1 MKYLIEK
8 VTLIRE
14 SDGRRRN
21 FSFDTSDVTDNIEK
35 YRHEAQK
42 KYNAKRVHLNYQEL
56 KKNENT
62 PATNKVL
69 YHDELQND
77 QI

>member
-14 SDGRRRN
+14 SEQGRRN

-35 YRHEAQK
+35 YRHMARVK
-42 KYNAKRVHLNYQEL
+42 FNVNRVHLNYQEL
-56 KKNENT
+56 KKNETT

-69 YHDELQND
+69 YFDEFQND

>member
-14 SDGRRRN
+14 SDGKRRN
-21 FSFDTSDVTDNIEK
+21 FSFDTSDVTDNIEL

-42 KYNAKRVHLNYQEL
+42 KYNAKRVHLNYQEM
-56 KKNENT
+56 KKNEI

-69 YHDELQND
+69 YYEELQND
-77 QI
+77 QQ